1 MARKSAADKQP
12 GEAPAKKR
20 RARAT
25 AGTWTLPPLPWIVN
39 AGRAAHHGPVPQ
51 RILCLNLAEAFALAS
66 HLRDVEVTLLE
77 SDGNI
82 ADQAR
87 KAARRRRLSNL
98 RIEHGALEQP
108 ALGELVGGNYDVII
122 AHDVLQQ
129 TADHDAAL
137 RNLSA
142 ACAADGSLYLA
153 LCCTGHPAA
162 RFGEALGAFGL
173 DRHDVDGEDNEP
185 SRIARLLG
193 ALGQFLPPDGRPL
206 RGADHQ
212 GEGRS
217 FASWIERAGQCG
229 LHLRATTLTSK
240 MLPAALVAGGT
251 GPLASF
257 GLPRLASLLEDFL
270 RPPLVEAVFSRQAP
284 AAPTWREPDSLS
296 AWRPVSRFLPLA
308 KLEPLPP
315 PYTDSAAV
323 EVEID
328 SVLSPQNFQL
338 SRYLLEILRRS
349 DGKSSLADLMAQIPH
364 QTTPAELVPGLH
376 FLHHAFILELLPPS

>member
-1 MARKSAADKQP
+1 MARKSAADQQP

-20 RARAT
+20 RARAA
-25 AGTWTLPPLPWIVN
+25 AGTWKLPPLPWIVN

-51 RILCLNLAEAFALAS
+51 RILCLNLAEAFVLAS
-66 HLRDVEVTLLE
+66 HLRDIEVTLLE

-87 KAARRRRLSNL
+87 KAARRRRVANL
-98 RIEHGALEQP
+98 RIEHGAIDQP
-108 ALGELVGGNYDVII
+108 ALGELAGGNYDVII
-122 AHDVLQQ
+122 AHDVLHQA
-129 TADHDAAL
+129 ADHDAAL

-153 LCCTGHPAA
+153 LRCTGHPAS

-173 DRHDVDGEDNEP
+173 DRHDIYGEDNEP
-185 SRIARLLG
+185 SRLARLLG
-193 ALGQFLPPDGRPL
+193 ALGQFLPSDGRPL
-206 RGADHQ
+206 RGDFAA
-212 GEGRS
+212 GEGNS
-217 FASWIERAGQCG
+217 LASWIERAGQCG

-240 MLPAALVAGGT
+240 TLPAALVAGGT

-257 GLPRLASLLEDFL
+257 SLPRLATLLEEFL
-270 RPPLVEAVFSRQAP
+270 RPPLLEAVFSRQAP
-284 AAPTWREPDSLS
+284 AAPPWREPDFLA

-308 KLEPLPP
+308 KLETLPP
-315 PYTDSAAV
+315 PYTEPAAV

-328 SVLSPQNFQL
+328 AVLPPQKFQL

-349 DGKSSLADLMAQIPH
+349 DGKASLADLMAQIPH
-364 QTTPAELVPGLH
+364 QTTLAELTPGLH
-376 FLHHAFILELLPPS
+376 FLHHAFILELLPPT